1 MPKPKSSTALTQLN
15 VLDEVKEE
23 KAIDRILKIIDNA
36 PSLGYINKTQ
46 FYTMV
51 HFLEKEASVKD
62 KQLKLK
68 VEETKACRE
77 IIQKLKNNLKQNETD
92 IKMIN
97 NNRSRIQIAIEMLKV
112 KTEEIRRESDVVM
125 ESILDYRRNILDLE
139 NYSKQQ
145 AEFIKETQK
154 ETKNYIKT
162 NQELDQIKN
171 TALKERFIKA
181 NEKEKSLNRFL
192 RHITIVRKNLTHDPY
207 QFFGSDQSERDDIVF
222 GNNFGANAKEKFKRR
237 NSVY

>member
-125 ESILDYRRNILDLE
+125 ESILDYRR
-139 NYSKQQ
+139 
-145 AEFIKETQK
+145 
-154 ETKNYIKT
+154 
-162 NQELDQIKN
+162 
-171 TALKERFIKA
+171 
-181 NEKEKSLNRFL
+181 
-192 RHITIVRKNLTHDPY
+192 V
-207 QFFGSDQSERDDIVF
+207 
-222 GNNFGANAKEKFKRR
+222 
-237 NSVY
+237 SV